1 MFQFASEVHESVAL
15 KILNSFF
22 FIFCIESTVAGVSV
36 MQEVENWK
44 KFCKKNHI
52 NFQLQEAVKEA
63 LFGSYAKT
71 DGLIPTT
78 ADF

>member
-1 MFQFASEVHESVAL
+1 
-15 KILNSFF
+15 
-22 FIFCIESTVAGVSV
+22 

-44 KFCKKNHI
+44 KFCKKKHI

-78 ADF
+78 ADFWNLVNLQKSTVHSWNSKN